1 MISSEPTLDSH
12 DSFKK
17 DLPDHLLSRI
27 IPLFGFEYQPV
38 TEPCIYSHISKSKSP
53 KGISLISKHPFN
65 KKQLNLQNCNYIK
78 NTCTLAKLQISFVVH
93 RLLTLAR
100 AQYHLGKR

>member
-65 KKQLNLQNCNYIK
+65 KKQLNLQNCNYINK
-78 NTCTLAKLQISFVVH
+78 WDQIVGDKAKINNKLFKKILNRYS
-93 RLLTLAR
+93 
-100 AQYHLGKR
+100 